1 MTGILELDAF
11 LFGIIS
17 AVALPLGA
25 VLSFLWTPKPKVA
38 ASMMA
43 IGAGAL
49 LAALTIDLVAV
60 SVEKGHFYPLA
71 AGMIIGG
78 IFFVMLNSIVN
89 SKGGFLRK
97 SATTITHIMGRQNK
111 RQKILFQQLS
121 KVKFFHNLSPSQAQ
135 IIIPYLH
142 RYNYRQG
149 KLMVHDGDPGDLFFI
164 IEDGEAIVMDD
175 INNTVINILKPN
187 DTYGIIEMMTG
198 ITHNYTVVVKNDMH
212 VWVINKESLDRV
224 ISLNPALAK
233 EIKDLVT
240 EKIHLL
246 EMTSEIPESVS
257 QQWYNEALNHFE
269 VRKSGV
275 TQSDVNEEL
284 KEHGNPSMA
293 IWLGIMLD
301 GIPESIVIG
310 SSLLLHP
317 TMSLSLLAGLFLS
330 NFPEALSS
338 SVGMKKQKMP
348 NMKIFIMWTSIMLVT
363 GIGAFFGNVFFENV
377 SPSVFAL
384 VDGMA
389 AGAMLTMIAE
399 TMLPEAFHIGG
410 SVTGLSALAGF
421 LITLLFK
428 MIGGA

>member
-1 MTGILELDAF
+1 MTGIIELDAF

-17 AVALPLGA
+17 AVSLPLGA
-25 VLSFLWTPKPKVA
+25 MLALKWSPKPRVL

-60 SVEKGHFYPLA
+60 SVDKGHFYPLA
-71 AGMIIGG
+71 VGMITGG
-78 IFFVMLNSIVN
+78 LFFVFLNKIVN

-97 SATTITHIMGRQNK
+97 TATIITHITKKQNT
-111 RQKILFQQLS
+111 RQKSLFKRLS
-121 KVKFFHNLSPSQAQ
+121 NVKFFHNLTPEQAQ
-135 IIIPYLH
+135 LVIPYLH
-142 RYNYRQG
+142 RYKYRQG
-149 KLMVHDGDPGDLFFI
+149 KVMVHEGDPGDLFFI
-164 IEDGEAIVMDD
+164 IENGSAIVMDD
-175 INNTVINILKPN
+175 NTNSVVSILSPN
-187 DTYGIIEMMTG
+187 DTYGIVELMTN
-198 ITHNYTVVVKNDMH
+198 ISHNYNVVVKEDMH
-212 VWVINKESLDRV
+212 AWVINKESLDR
-224 ISLNPALAK
+224 IIALNPLLAG
-233 EIKDLVT
+233 EIKSLVT

-246 EMTSEIPESVS
+246 EITNEIPQEKAIA
-257 QQWYNEALNHFE
+257 WYNGALQHFE
-269 VRKSGV
+269 EKKSAV
-275 TQSDVNEEL
+275 TQSDVNEEVA
-284 KEHGNPSMA
+284 EHGNPSMA
-293 IWLGIMLD
+293 IWMGIMLD

-338 SVGMKKQKMP
+338 SVGMKKQKMS
-348 NMKIFIMWTSIMLVT
+348 NMKIIMMWTSIMIVT
-363 GIGAFFGNVFFENV
+363 GLGAFFGNVFFENV

-410 SVTGLSALAGF
+410 TVTGLSALAGF
-421 LITLLFK
+421 LATLLFK
-428 MIGGA
+428 VL

>member
-1 MTGILELDAF
+1 MTGIIELDAF

-17 AVALPLGA
+17 AVALPIGA
-25 VLSFLWTPKPKVA
+25 LLAFRWTPKPKVI

-71 AGMIIGG
+71 IGMVAGG
-78 IFFVMLNSIVN
+78 IFFALLNKIVN

-97 SATTITHIMGRQNK
+97 TATILTHIIAKQNY
-111 RQKILFQQLS
+111 RQKLLYKQLS
-121 KVKFFHNLSPSQAQ
+121 KVNFFHSLTPSQIQQ
-135 IIIPYLH
+135 IIPDLH
-142 RYNYRQG
+142 RFHYRQG
-149 KLMVHDGDPGDLFFI
+149 KIMSHEGDPGDNFFI
-164 IEDGEAIVMDD
+164 IEDGTAIVMDD
-175 INNTVINILKPN
+175 NNNRVVNLLKPN
-187 DTYGIIEMMTG
+187 DTFGIVELMTG
-198 ITHNYTVVVKNDMH
+198 QPHVNTVVVKEDAH
-212 VWVINKESLDRV
+212 VWIINKESIDRV
-224 ISLNPALAK
+224 ISLNPVLAK
-233 EIKDLVT
+233 EIKDLVND
-240 EKIHLL
+240 KIHIL
-246 EMTSEIPESVS
+246 ELNNEISEKQSEK
-257 QQWYNEALNHFE
+257 WYNEALVHFE
-269 VRKSGV
+269 GKKSLP

-284 KEHGNPSMA
+284 AEHGNPSLA
-293 IWLGIMLD
+293 IWMGIMLD

-338 SVGMKKQKMP
+338 SVGMKKQKMSK
-348 NMKIFIMWTSIMLVT
+348 MKILMMWTSIMLIT
-363 GIGAFFGNVFFENV
+363 GIGAYFGNIFFENAD
-377 SPSVFAL
+377 PGLFAL

-410 SVTGLSALAGF
+410 TVTGLSTLAGF
-421 LITLLFK
+421 LATLLFK
-428 MIGGA
+428 VLGN

>member
-17 AVALPLGA
+17 AVSLPLGA
-25 VLSFLWTPKPKVA
+25 MLALKWTPRPKVL

-60 SVEKGHFYPLA
+60 SVDRGHFYPLA
-71 AGMIIGG
+71 VGMIAGG
-78 IFFVMLNSIVN
+78 LFFVFLNKIVN

-97 SATTITHIMGRQNK
+97 TATILTHITKKQNT
-111 RQKILFQQLS
+111 RQKLLFKQLS
-121 KVKFFHNLSPSQAQ
+121 NVKFFHNLTPGQAQ
-135 IIIPYLH
+135 LIIPYLH
-142 RYNYRQG
+142 RFKYRQG
-149 KLMVHDGDPGDLFFI
+149 KVMVHDGDPGDLFFI
-164 IEDGEAIVMDD
+164 IESGSAIVMDD
-175 INNTVINILKPN
+175 NSNSVITLLAPN
-187 DTYGIIEMMTG
+187 DTYGIVELMTN
-198 ITHNYTVVVKNDMH
+198 ISHTYNVVVKEDMYA
-212 VWVINKESLDRV
+212 WVINKESLDR
-224 ISLNPALAK
+224 IIFLNPVLAK
-233 EIKDLVT
+233 EIKSLVT
-240 EKIHLL
+240 EKIQLL
-246 EMTSEIPESVS
+246 ELTNEIPSEKAIE
-257 QQWYNEALNHFE
+257 WYNGVLEHFE
-269 VRKSGV
+269 EKKSAI
-275 TQSDVNEEL
+275 TQSDVNEEVA
-284 KEHGNPSMA
+284 EHGNPSLA

-338 SVGMKKQKMP
+338 SVGMIKQKMS
-348 NMKIFIMWTSIMLVT
+348 NIKILTMWTSIMLVT
-363 GIGAFFGNVFFENV
+363 GLGAFFGNIFFENV

-410 SVTGLSALAGF
+410 TVTGLSALAGF
-421 LITLLFK
+421 LATLLFK
-428 MIGGA
+428 VL

>member
-1 MTGILELDAF
+1 MTGIIELDAF

-17 AVALPLGA
+17 AVSLPLGA
-25 VLSFLWTPKPKVA
+25 LLALKWTPKPKIL

-71 AGMIIGG
+71 IGMITGG
-78 IFFVMLNSIVN
+78 LFFVMLDKIVN

-97 SATTITHIMGRQNK
+97 TATTLTHITGRQTA
-111 RQKILFQQLS
+111 RQKKLFRQLS
-121 KVKFFHNLSPSQAQ
+121 KVKFFHNLTPSKAQ
-135 IIIPYLH
+135 LLIPYLN
-142 RYNYRQG
+142 RYLFRQG
-149 KLMVHDGDPGDLFFI
+149 KIMIHEGDPGDLFFI
-164 IEDGEAIVMDD
+164 IESGSAIVMDD
-175 INNTVINILKPN
+175 SNNTVVNLINPN
-187 DTYGIIEMMTG
+187 DTYGIVELMTG
-198 ITHNYTVVVKNDMH
+198 ISHNYNVIVKEDMH
-212 VWVINKESLDRV
+212 VWIINKESLDRI
-224 ISLNPALAK
+224 ISLDQGLAR
-233 EIKDLVT
+233 EIKSLVS

-246 EMTSEIPESVS
+246 EVTQEIPSEKAEE
-257 QQWYNEALNHFE
+257 WYSEALEHFTE
-269 VRKSGV
+269 KKSTI
-275 TQSDVNEEL
+275 TQSDVSEEVS
-284 KEHGNPSMA
+284 EHGNPSLA
-293 IWLGIMLD
+293 IWMGIMLD

-317 TMSLSLLAGLFLS
+317 TMSLSLLAGLFIS

-338 SVGMKKQKMP
+338 SVGMKKQLMS
-348 NMKIFIMWTSIMLVT
+348 NTKIMMMWSSIMIVT
-363 GIGAFFGNVFFENV
+363 GIGAFCGNIFFENV
-377 SPSVFAL
+377 SPMAFAL

-421 LITLLFK
+421 LVTLLFK
-428 MIGGA
+428 VIGG

>member
-1 MTGILELDAF
+1 MTGIIELDAF

-17 AVALPLGA
+17 AVSLPLGA
-25 VLSFLWTPKPKVA
+25 LLALRWTPKPKVI

-60 SVEKGHFYPLA
+60 SVDKGHFYPLA
-71 AGMIIGG
+71 IGMVIGG
-78 IFFVMLNSIVN
+78 IFFVLLNKIVN

-97 SATTITHIMGRQNK
+97 TATIITHITSKKND
-111 RQKILFQQLS
+111 RQKKLYERLS
-121 KVKFFHNLSPSQAQ
+121 KIGFFHNLSPSSAQ
-135 IIIPYLH
+135 SLIPHLN
-142 RYNYRQG
+142 RYRYREG
-149 KLMVHDGDPGDLFFI
+149 KIMVHESDPGDNFYL
-164 IEDGEAIVMDD
+164 IENGEAIVMDD
-175 INNTVINILKPN
+175 NTNSVISVLKPN
-187 DTYGIIEMMTG
+187 DIYGLVEMMTG
-198 ITHNYTVVVKNDMH
+198 ITHNYNVLVKSDMH
-212 VWVINKESLDRV
+212 VWIINKESFDNL
-224 ISLNPALAK
+224 IKLNPSLAS
-233 EIKDLVT
+233 EIKSLVT

-246 EMTSEIPESVS
+246 EEKHAISSEKASV
-257 QQWYNEALNHFE
+257 WYNDLMKNFDEK
-269 VRKSGV
+269 KSAI
-275 TQSDVNEEL
+275 TQSDINEEVS
-284 KEHGNPSMA
+284 EHGNPSMA

-338 SVGMKKQKMP
+338 SVGMRKQKMS
-348 NMKIFIMWTSIMLVT
+348 NMKILMMWLSIMIVT
-363 GIGAFFGNVFFENV
+363 GIGAFAGNIFFENV
-377 SPSVFAL
+377 EPHIFAL

-410 SVTGLSALAGF
+410 SVTGLSTLIGF
-421 LITLLFK
+421 LTTLLFK
-428 MIGGA
+428 VLG